1 MPKHL
6 RADFYILFKSRT
18 MWVAWILCALAL
30 LFSPVVRFLFSTS
43 GSDNYVLFLIR
54 DSVHHYAAL
63 LLICV
68 FLAKEC
74 DSRASKNLT
83 GKGVCSKLQY
93 VCSKAAVIL
102 VVIVAFYLVELL
114 LYTVLGLVFFYKDY
128 GWGFFVGIEI
138 PDENGYFSGNFY
150 RNSVTTSD
158 LLRTQALGLMFIVAM
173 AMVVLMLF
181 FLIRNGIA
189 VTAIVVPYTFF
200 HAEVY
205 KALGKLFH
213 FNYSKL
219 DYLTVFGNFT
229 TRFGDGIEWAQT
241 TVPRQLVFG
250 AIAIAFY
257 FALSCLFACIGERR

>member
-1 MPKHL
+1 MLKHL

-30 LFSPVVRFLFSTS
+30 LFYPVISFLLNTYSYAI
-43 GSDNYVLFLIR
+43 NLL
-54 DSVHHYAAL
+54 SVSIHHYAAL

-68 FLAKEC
+68 FLAKEF
-74 DSRASKNLT
+74 DKYSYNNLLS
-83 GKGVCSKLQY
+83 KGVRSKLQF
-93 VCSKAAVIL
+93 VCSKAIVIL
-102 VVIVAFYLVELL
+102 TVIVVFYLVELL
-114 LYTVLGLVFFYKDY
+114 LYTVIGLVRYYNDY
-128 GWGFFVGIEI
+128 GWGFLVGIEYPLGDGLQVVGQFDRMGI
-138 PDENGYFSGNFY
+138 LY
-150 RNSVTTSD
+150 D
-158 LLRTQALGLMFIVAM
+158 LLRSEALGLMFIVAM

-200 HAEVY
+200 HTEVY

-250 AIAIAFY
+250 AIAIVFY